1 MKNTHMKTSVEL
13 EVSKVELAKRLGKAS
28 TLKELLDSALDAYIA
43 QARRHSMADLL
54 GTNFFD
60 GNLKEMRSQRGRSG
74 R

>member
-13 EVSKVELAKRLGKAS
+13 KIEKVDLAKLLGKES
-28 TLKELLDSALDAYIA
+28 TLKELLDKALDAYIS

-54 GTNFFD
+54 GTGFFE
-60 GNLKEMRSQRGRSG
+60 GNIKSMRNDRGRL